1 MRCAIWPTIPMM
13 VLLAA
18 CAASPPAPAPP
29 VAPAAVA
36 TAPTAA
42 ATTATATAPGANPT
56 PEQLREA
63 ARHAGYQPRTV
74 KGQLLYCRDEGQVGT
89 RFSHSVCLSEEDLKS
104 RAEINQQVKDYMR
117 LPVVL
122 DPAK

>member
-1 MRCAIWPTIPMM
+1 MRCAIWPTIPVT

-18 CAASPPAPAPP
+18 CATSPAAPPPP
-29 VAPAAVA
+29 VAPPAVA
-36 TAPTAA
+36 TATTAA
-42 ATTATATAPGANPT
+42 ATAPGANPT

-63 ARHAGYQPRTV
+63 ARHAGYLPRTV

-89 RFSHSVCLSEEDLKS
+89 RFSHSVCLSEEDLKT

-117 LPVVL
+117 LPASL
-122 DPAK
+122 DPAGK